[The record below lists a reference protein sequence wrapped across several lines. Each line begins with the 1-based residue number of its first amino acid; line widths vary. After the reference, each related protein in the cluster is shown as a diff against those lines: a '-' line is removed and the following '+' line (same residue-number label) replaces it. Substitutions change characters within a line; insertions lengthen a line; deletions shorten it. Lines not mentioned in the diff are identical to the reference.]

1 MMNPHLPSISSLLG
15 EAFEASSGTIVAM
28 FAIAPAAARLLAAND
43 PGADWLGARCPP
55 EGVFMD
61 AAMPAIATLRSLI
74 ASNPPGARIRMRLTF
89 WTGWGVR
96 SEISDIALVAGRSGE
111 VVAVVSIGVTSAAQ
125 SENQVVDGA
134 GNSRDTR
141 LPVDLPPVPQDDRA
155 TLLKIARRIREGQAM
170 RAPNPPPNPGGS
182 VTGSPAE
189 LSRSSPKPGPKPG
202 PEPAIQGASEFG
214 ASPPADE
221 VTADRE
227 IPTPVVPGVLDL
239 TAQFAKLAHELKTP
253 ISAIVAAAEIMRD
266 ERLGPIENPRYK
278 GYAADI
284 FESARHALYVIN
296 NLLEVETPEQT
307 QPAAAAPLP
316 MVFAELDLNAIVE
329 SCVSSMRPLAE
340 QAGLDLVAEPEPR
353 LPHVIADATA
363 VRQIALN
370 LISNSVKFTPPGGRI
385 RLSTSYRTD
394 GQVVVEV
401 QDNGR
406 GMTAQEIARAIRSAA
421 SHGPQPGVATETETA
436 PFHGS
441 ARRPGGGLGIGLP
454 LVGALA
460 LANGARI
467 DISSE
472 PMHGTKVAVVFG
484 KDRAVPK

>member
-1 MMNPHLPSISSLLG
+1 MMNPNLPSISAVLG
-15 EAFEASSGTIVAM
+15 EAFEASSGTIVSM
-28 FAIAPAAARLLAAND
+28 FAIAPTAARLLAAND
-43 PGADWLGARCPP
+43 PGVDWLGARCPP

-96 SEISDIALVAGRSGE
+96 SEISDIALVAGQSGE
-111 VVAVVSIGVTSAAQ
+111 VVAVVSIGVKSAAQ
-125 SENQVVDGA
+125 RDSQGVDGA
-134 GNSRDTR
+134 GNSRHTR

-170 RAPNPPPNPGGS
+170 RAPNPPPNAGGS

-189 LSRSSPKPGPKPG
+189 LSRSSPKPGP
-202 PEPAIQGASEFG
+202 EVAIQGASEFG
-214 ASPPADE
+214 AGPSADE
-221 VTADRE
+221 VPADHE
-227 IPTPVVPGVLDL
+227 IPTPVVPGVLGL

-296 NLLEVETPEQT
+296 NLLEVEAPEQT

-316 MVFAELDLNAIVE
+316 MVFAELDLNAIIE

-394 GQVVVEV
+394 GQVVIEV
-401 QDNGR
+401 QDSGR
-406 GMTAQEIARAIRSAA
+406 GMTAQEIARAIRSAT
-421 SHGPQPGVATETETA
+421 SHSPQPGVATETETA

-441 ARRPGGGLGIGLP
+441 TRRPGGGLGIGLP

>member
-1 MMNPHLPSISSLLG
+1 MMNPHPPSISTPLG
-15 EAFEASSGTIVAM
+15 EALEASFGTIDAVC
-28 FAIAPAAARLLAAND
+28 AIAPAAARLLAANG
-43 PGADWLGARCPP
+43 PGADWLGVRCPP

-74 ASNPPGARIRMRLTF
+74 ASNPAGARIRMRLTF
-89 WTGWGVR
+89 WSGWGVR
-96 SEISDIALVAGRSGE
+96 SAISDIALVAVQTGE
-111 VVAVVSIGVTSAAQ
+111 VVAVVSIRGASAAQ
-125 SENQVVDGA
+125 PENQVVDGA

-189 LSRSSPKPGPKPG
+189 ISRSSPKTG
-202 PEPAIQGASEFG
+202 PEPAIHTASEFG
-214 ASPPADE
+214 WVPPGDE
-221 VTADRE
+221 VPANHETQA
-227 IPTPVVPGVLDL
+227 PGVPEVLGL

-296 NLLEVETPEQT
+296 NLLEVETLEQT
-307 QPAAAAPLP
+307 NPAAVAPLP
-316 MVFAELDLNAIVE
+316 MVFAELDLNAIIE

-340 QAGLDLVAEPEPR
+340 QAGLDLAAEPEPR

-370 LISNSVKFTPPGGRI
+370 LISNSVKFTPPGGSI

-406 GMTAQEIARAIRSAA
+406 GMTAQEIARAIRSATM
-421 SHGPQPGVATETETA
+421 HGHLPGVAIETETA
-436 PFHGS
+436 PTHGG

-472 PMHGTKVAVVFG
+472 PMHGTTVAVVFG